1 MQLCSLIGAS
11 VRASVK
17 PRCKLELATSSPW
30 RHLSSAPDFAAQV
43 AGKKFQIYI
52 SKVNDP
58 CVNLSIEHYL
68 LQKSRKDSVVL
79 FLYVNRP
86 CIVIGRNQN
95 PWLEIDLQL
104 VSELKGGRRK
114 VALHKYATRAQHTGK
129 RVANNIPGV
138 DIVRRRSGGGTVFH
152 DEGNV
157 NYCVICP
164 STEFTRDKHAE
175 MVVRAIR
182 EGLSPRARVNE
193 RHDIVLDQGTLPEG
207 EADPEDMHKTAYDDP
222 KRTPLKI
229 SGSAYKMVRDRAL
242 HHGTCLLNSANMDI
256 LSRLFMSP
264 ARPYI
269 KALGVESVRSSVGV
283 IFPEWERDA
292 VKRFQANV
300 IKQFSKLYSVEPEP
314 GSTSGRRNKAKEE
327 AVELDLAHADLPE
340 IQRGIDEL
348 RSDAWTYGQTP
359 RFTFDN
365 HAITVPT
372 SRPSRV
378 TKAAVIWP
386 SPLNFPKPSVQL
398 SVRQGVLE
406 EATVASQ
413 RQDRLIGKRL
423 CEIDDFE
430 NQVGVERYLH
440 EGLYY
445 STEVRRY
452 AEKWLNATFAKG
464 AKKYSQLRG

>member
-1 MQLCSLIGAS
+1 MRVCSLFGAS

-17 PRCKLELATSSPW
+17 PRCRRELWTPPPW
-30 RHLSSAPDFAAQV
+30 RNLSSASDFAAQV

-52 SKVNDP
+52 SKVDDP

-104 VSELKGGRRK
+104 ASELKGGRRK
-114 VALHKYATRAQHTGK
+114 VALHKYSTHAQHTGK
-129 RVANNIPGV
+129 RVVNILPGF
-138 DIVRRRSGGGTVFH
+138 DIVRRRSGGGSVFH

-193 RHDIVLDQGTLPEG
+193 RHDIVLDQGTHPEG
-207 EADPEDMHKTAYDDP
+207 EADPEDMHKTPYDDP

-292 VKRFQANV
+292 VKQFQSNV
-300 IKQFSKLYSVEPEP
+300 IKQFSKLYSVEFEP
-314 GSTSGRRNKAKEE
+314 SSTSEVNNKADKG
-327 AVELDLAHADLPE
+327 AIELDMGHADLPE
-340 IQRGIDEL
+340 IQKGIDEL

-359 RFTFDN
+359 RFTLDN
-365 HAITVPT
+365 HAITVPK
-372 SRPSRV
+372 SKPSRANE
-378 TKAAVIWP
+378 AATIWP
-386 SPLNFPKPSVQL
+386 SPLNFPKPSVQV
-398 SVRQGVLE
+398 SVRQGVVE
-406 EATVASQ
+406 EATITSQ
-413 RQDRLIGKRL
+413 RQDRLIGKGL
-423 CEIDDFE
+423 YEIDDFE
-430 NQVGVERYLH
+430 NLVSVERYLH
-440 EGLYY
+440 DGLYY

-452 AEKWLNATFAKG
+452 AEKWLNVTFAKG
-464 AKKYSQLRG
+464 AKR